1 MEEKDKKNVVSN
13 EFVDIYKNFNVGSQV
28 HKMNA
33 LTKRE
38 LYLLLTLCLD
48 KHSDDNPTVS
58 NNFMDFK
65 EQCLEIFDI
74 QDEKSTENQ
83 TLLNLIDETG
93 DQYIETDNIVDLKG
107 DKLPDPYTKEEI
119 RDIRIGIIENK

>member
-1 MEEKDKKNVVSN
+1 MEEKDKKIVVSN
-13 EFVDIYKNFNVGSQV
+13 EFVDIYRNFNVGNQV
-28 HKMNA
+28 DKMKA

-48 KHSDDNPTVS
+48 KHSDENPTVS
-58 NNFMDFK
+58 SNFSEFK
-65 EQCLEIFDI
+65 DQCLEIFDI

-83 TLLNLIDETG
+83 TLLNLIEESG
-93 DQYIETDNIVDLKG
+93 DQYIETDNIVDSKG
-107 DKLPDPYTKEEI
+107 DRLPDPYTKDEI

>member
-1 MEEKDKKNVVSN
+1 
-13 EFVDIYKNFNVGSQV
+13 
-28 HKMNA
+28 
-33 LTKRE
+33 
-38 LYLLLTLCLD
+38 
-48 KHSDDNPTVS
+48 
-58 NNFMDFK
+58 MDFK

-83 TLLNLIDETG
+83 TLLNLIEETG

>member
-1 MEEKDKKNVVSN
+1 MEEKDKKIVVSN
-13 EFVDIYKNFNVGSQV
+13 EFVDIYRNFNVGNQV

-48 KHSDDNPTVS
+48 KHSDENPTVNS
-58 NNFMDFK
+58 NFKDFK

-74 QDEKSTENQ
+74 QDDKTSENQ
-83 TLLNLIDETG
+83 TILDLIKESG
-93 DQYIETDNIVDLKG
+93 DQYIETDNIVDSNG
-107 DKLPDPYTKEEI
+107 DKLPDPYTKDEI
-119 RDIRIGIIENK
+119 RDIRIGIIEK